1 MSYLQNAGVFLIQ
14 TIFGFFIV
22 MFVLRALLI
31 AISAPFTEPL
41 CRFVYQFTNPV
52 VMPLR
57 NVIPRWRRVDFS
69 TLLVAWLMAIL
80 ELILLFAIV
89 GVRLSV
95 LGLVL
100 HALVDLFDWIVLI
113 EIAAILAVCV
123 LSFIPSMR
131 YDSNY
136 SLLMRFTD
144 PVVRPF
150 RRLIPTLGGMDFS
163 YGFAS
168 IALILIRLLV
178 IAPLTDL
185 AVRAP

>member
-22 MFVLRALLI
+22 MFVLRAMLI
-31 AISAPFTEPL
+31 AIAAPFTEPL

-57 NVIPRWRRVDFS
+57 NVIPRWRRIDFS
-69 TLLVAWLMAIL
+69 TLLVAWVIAVVELALM
-80 ELILLFAIV
+80 FAIV
-89 GVRLSV
+89 GFRPSILA
-95 LGLVL
+95 LALR
-100 HALVDLFDWIVLI
+100 ALVDVLDWIVLI
-113 EIAAILAVCV
+113 EIAAIIIVCV

-136 SLLMRFTD
+136 SLLLRFTD
-144 PVVRPF
+144 PIVRPF
-150 RRLIPTLGGMDFS
+150 RRWIPALGGMDFS
-163 YGFAS
+163 YWFAS
-168 IALILIRLLV
+168 IALILIRMLV

-185 AVRAP
+185 AMRAP

>member
-22 MFVLRALLI
+22 MFVVRALLI

-57 NVIPRWRRVDFS
+57 NLIPRWRRIDFS
-69 TLLVAWLMAIL
+69 SLLVAWLIAVI
-80 ELILLFAIV
+80 E
-89 GVRLSV
+89 
-95 LGLVL
+95 LVL
-100 HALVDLFDWIVLI
+100 LVALVGAPLSIGGVLLRALVDVFDWIILI
-113 EIAAILAVCV
+113 EIVAILAVCV
-123 LSFIPSMR
+123 MSFIPSMR

-136 SLLMRFTD
+136 SLLLRFTD
-144 PVVRPF
+144 PIVRPF
-150 RRLIPTLGGMDFS
+150 RRFIPSLGGMDFS
-163 YGFAS
+163 YWFAS
-168 IALILIRLLV
+168 IALILLRMLV

-185 AVRAP
+185 ASHV

>member
-22 MFVLRALLI
+22 MFLLRAMLI

-57 NVIPRWRRVDFS
+57 NAIPRWRRVDFS
-69 TLLVAWLMAIL
+69 SLLVAWLIAAI
-80 ELILLFAIV
+80 ELALLVALM
-89 GVRLSV
+89 GAQLSIG
-95 LGLVL
+95 GLFL
-100 HALVDLFDWIVLI
+100 RALVDVLDWIILI

-136 SLLMRFTD
+136 SLLLRFTD

-150 RRLIPTLGGMDFS
+150 RRFIPSLGGMDFS
-163 YGFAS
+163 YWFAS
-168 IALILIRLLV
+168 IALILLRMLV
-178 IAPLTDL
+178 VAPLTDL
-185 AVRAP
+185 ASHV

>member
-1 MSYLQNAGVFLIQ
+1 MNYLQNAGVFLIQ

-31 AISAPFTEPL
+31 LIAAPFTDPV

-57 NVIPRWRRVDFS
+57 NIIPRWRRIDFS
-69 TLLVAWLMAIL
+69 SLLVAWLVAAI
-80 ELILLFAIV
+80 ELALLVAIV
-89 GVRLSV
+89 GAQLSI
-95 LGLVL
+95 LGLVV
-100 HALVDLFDWIVLI
+100 HALVDVLDWIILI

-123 LSFIPSMR
+123 MSFIPSLR
-131 YDSNY
+131 YDSNF
-136 SLLMRFTD
+136 SLLLRVTD

-163 YGFAS
+163 YWFAS
-168 IALILIRLLV
+168 IALILVRMLIV
-178 IAPLTDL
+178 APLTDF
-185 AVRAP
+185 ATRIP